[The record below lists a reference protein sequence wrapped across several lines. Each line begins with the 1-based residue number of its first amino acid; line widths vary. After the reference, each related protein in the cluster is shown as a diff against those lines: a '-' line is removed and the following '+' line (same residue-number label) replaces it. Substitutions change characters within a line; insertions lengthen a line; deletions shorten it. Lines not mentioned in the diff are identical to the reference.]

1 MYVFCVTCL
10 SSYGEPLLYW
20 IAADSYAEENRIE
33 KNLETHTHTRAHI
46 HKSKIIN
53 GHCSQTG
60 FKFLTHDNRIN
71 RIYFPVPNSR
81 LELSIGFRWMA
92 HGKRRNGV
100 SVARHA
106 DDRTGLFII
115 LLSNDADAE
124 CPRGQL
130 NKKFV
135 RIDKREANAI
145 ATSPKKTKLRKNQK
159 HIIPGM
165 IA

>member
-1 MYVFCVTCL
+1 
-10 SSYGEPLLYW
+10 
-20 IAADSYAEENRIE
+20 
-33 KNLETHTHTRAHI
+33 
-46 HKSKIIN
+46 
-53 GHCSQTG
+53 
-60 FKFLTHDNRIN
+60 
-71 RIYFPVPNSR
+71 
-81 LELSIGFRWMA
+81 MA